1 MFYTFLILCSILLV
15 LLPIAWIISLI
26 RFLYARWRN
35 YWFTDG
41 QLEQRKRTLIVV
53 SVTCGAALLVFG
65 IFMLVI
71 SYSAIAYM

>member
-26 RFLYARWRN
+26 RYLYARRWD
-35 YWFTDG
+35 TKTKE
-41 QLEQRKRTLIVV
+41 LERKRSFIVT

-65 IFMLVI
+65 ILMLVI

>member
-1 MFYTFLILCSILLV
+1 MLFTILFLCAFLLV
-15 LLPIAWIISLI
+15 FLSIAWIIILI
-26 RFLYARWRN
+26 RYLYVRWRS

-41 QLEQRKRTLIVV
+41 QLEQCKRALIVV

-65 IFMLVI
+65 IFMLII

>member
-1 MFYTFLILCSILLV
+1 MLFTILFLCAFLLV
-15 LLPIAWIISLI
+15 FLSIAWIISLI
-26 RFLYARWRN
+26 RYLYVRWRS

-41 QLEQRKRTLIVV
+41 QLEQCKRTLIVV

>member
-15 LLPIAWIISLI
+15 LPPIAWIISLI

-35 YWFTDG
+35 YWFSDG